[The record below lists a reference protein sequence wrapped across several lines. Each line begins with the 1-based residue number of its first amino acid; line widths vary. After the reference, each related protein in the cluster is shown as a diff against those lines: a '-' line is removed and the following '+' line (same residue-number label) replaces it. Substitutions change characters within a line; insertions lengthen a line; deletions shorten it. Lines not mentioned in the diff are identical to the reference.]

1 MPTYTWL
8 HVEAHS
14 DEVVGEA
21 VRPLIPY
28 VAQNVC
34 GLQDPEPL
42 RSILISGK
50 RGTSWGSQCLCMDH
64 ADVDL
69 DGYVP
74 ITYRMSIPARL
85 TITATAKNWPRG
97 VDTGIIDA
105 LLTLL
110 PVDSVSTFIAHYAQ
124 LSEESGSAKRQG
136 GPCLNRYTRFPSQ
149 SKHSRRC

>member
-1 MPTYTWL
+1 MKFKVKPCDHLSHMLPKMSVGCRTPNHLGAFWL
-8 HVEAHS
+8 
-14 DEVVGEA
+14 
-21 VRPLIPY
+21 
-28 VAQNVC
+28 VA
-34 GLQDPEPL
+34 
-42 RSILISGK
+42 
-50 RGTSWGSQCLCMDH
+50 RGVLLGAGNARQCLCMDH

-85 TITATAKNWPRG
+85 TITATAKNWHRA

-124 LSEESGSAKRQG
+124 LSKESGSAKRQG